1 METPATYT
9 ATPSSTSAGD
19 LLGQIQT
26 IIDERDAYKA
36 KCARQGAI
44 IAKLADMMGELQAFI
59 DEAPQGNGA
68 ETPAVTAAPEPTP
81 TKTFSPDAETIAGW
95 AAEYDAGTSCEEI
108 AKRYGVT
115 KYRIAGHISRYRRQQ
130 RDAEPETPEPEA
142 EPEPATANDPA
153 LDYPD
158 HDDDT
163 IAEWVR
169 LIDAGRTAE
178 QVADRYGEDPYRVR
192 GLVRSW
198 REEHGETVKAFEAA

>member
-1 METPATYT
+1 METTATYT
-9 ATPSSTSAGD
+9 ADG
-19 LLGQIQT
+19 LLAQIQR
-26 IIDERDAYKA
+26 IIDERDAYRA
-36 KCARQGAI
+36 TCERQGAI

-95 AAEYDAGTSCEEI
+95 AAEYDAGTKCAEI
-108 AKRYGVT
+108 AKRYGVS
-115 KYRIAGHISRYRRQQ
+115 RFVISGHISQYRRQQ

-142 EPEPATANDPA
+142 EPEPAPDGPTSG
-153 LDYPD
+153 YPD
-158 HDDDT
+158 YDDNT

-192 GLVRSW
+192 GLVRAW

>member
-9 ATPSSTSAGD
+9 TTTLITSAGE
-19 LLGQIQT
+19 LLSQIQT
-26 IIDERDAYKA
+26 IIDERDAYRA

-59 DEAPQGNGA
+59 DEAPQEA
-68 ETPAVTAAPEPTP
+68 MTAPEADRWDGNAR
-81 TKTFSPDAETIAGW
+81 PDDALIAQWAE
-95 AAEYDAGTSCEEI
+95 EYDAGTSCKDI
-108 AKRYGVT
+108 AKRYGVA
-115 KYRIAGHISRYRRQQ
+115 KYRIAGYISRYRRQQ

>member
-9 ATPSSTSAGD
+9 TTTLITSAGE
-19 LLGQIQT
+19 LLSQIQT

-81 TKTFSPDAETIAGW
+81 AKTFSPDAETIAGW

-169 LIDAGRTAE
+169 LMDDHHRTAE
-178 QVADRYGEDPYRVR
+178 WIADRWGLDPYYVR
-192 GLVRSW
+192 GRIRQW
-198 REEHGETVKAFEAA
+198 REEHGETLEAA

>member
-1 METPATYT
+1 METTGTYA
-9 ATPSSTSAGD
+9 ATPSSASAGD
-19 LLGQIQT
+19 LLGQIQS

-36 KCARQGAI
+36 KYERQGAI

-142 EPEPATANDPA
+142 EPEPAPDGPTSG
-153 LDYPD
+153 YPD
-158 HDDDT
+158 YDDNT

-198 REEHGETVKAFEAA
+198 REEHGETLEAA